1 MHLMR
6 WFRKNKNKLM
16 AVVVIILLFGFIG
29 GSFLQQ
35 LGKRRTGQ
43 NKTIAYYGQ
52 KQKITNHDRAV
63 AQREIEILQR
73 LGVPIALRS
82 ISLQFFRVPDLHAM
96 LLSEL
101 LFSNR
106 QLSPELIGRIKQAAR
121 RYEYNIGDEL
131 INDIYDISAPL
142 GIYWI
147 LLETE
152 AQQAGVVISNEFS
165 GRTLGTMI
173 PNLFGATYPQYMR
186 SVMEQ
191 FGISE
196 QEILTVFS
204 KLLAVIE
211 YSRMICENQ
220 NITISQVRHDISV
233 EAETVDAEF
242 VQFKAEFFAQQQDEP
257 TEQQIQEQFQK
268 YKSYFTGVSSEV
280 NPYGFGYKLPETV
293 KLEYIALKVDDVSK
307 IIALP
312 NAEDAEEYYRRNRQ
326 QFTEQVPID
335 ANDPNSELT
344 TRIKT
349 YAEVAEI
356 ISDALTKN
364 KITTKAVAILQDGRS
379 IVEAG
384 LEQLDTDSASLTA
397 EQYANLLG
405 DYSKAADNLSDKY
418 KIKLY
423 AGKTGSIS
431 PVDFQDD
438 EYLSRL
444 YMTGAGYN
452 LVSLSK
458 IVFSIDEL
466 KLTQLSPFEVATP
479 RMYETLGPLRDISDE
494 IMVLARIIEAK
505 GAYPPQGLDQTFST
519 KTVTLNQSPEQDAN
533 DVYSVREKV
542 VEDLK
547 NLSAMKTAQN
557 KTAEFV
563 KLIVK
568 EGWDQAIES
577 FNKRYGE
584 KDSDDSTEPT
594 FKLETKETMQRISK
608 AQLQIFKAQSDTNP
622 LKRSRNS
629 QANNTRLFIDQL
641 YSTVPADANSLDE
654 LPYIMEF
661 KPEMRYYC
669 LKSLSVN
676 RIDLDQ
682 YINRKAGMLYK
693 ADTTDS
699 QSLAA
704 VHYNPANILAR
715 TMFEFV
721 DQENENSDSDAPE
734 GEN

>member
-52 KQKITNHDRAV
+52 KQKITNQDRAI

-73 LGVPIALRS
+73 LGAPIALRS
-82 ISLQFFRVPDLHAM
+82 IPLQLFRVPDLHAM
-96 LLSEL
+96 LLGEL

-131 INDIYDISAPL
+131 INDIYNISAPL

-152 AQQAGVVISNEFS
+152 AQQAGVVVSNEFS
-165 GRTLGTMI
+165 GRTLGAMI
-173 PNLFGATYPQYMR
+173 PNLFGGVTYPQYMR

-191 FGISE
+191 FATSE

-211 YSRMICENQ
+211 YSKMICENQ
-220 NITISQVRHDISV
+220 DVTISQVRHDISV

-242 VQFKAEFFAQQQDEP
+242 VQFKAESFVESSDEP

-268 YKSYFTGVSSEV
+268 YKSYFPGVSSKE

-293 KLEYIALKVDDVSK
+293 TIEYIVLKLDDVSK
-307 IIALP
+307 IITLP

-326 QFTEQVPID
+326 QFTEQVPTD

-356 ISDALTKN
+356 ISDALTRN
-364 KITTKAVAILQDGRS
+364 KITTKAVTILQDGRS

-397 EQYANLLG
+397 EQYANLAG
-405 DYSKAADNLSDKY
+405 DYEKAADKLSDKY

-423 AGKTGSIS
+423 AGKTGRIS
-431 PVDFQDD
+431 PVDIQDD
-438 EYLSRL
+438 QYLGRL
-444 YMTGAGYN
+444 YMTGVGYN
-452 LVSLSK
+452 LVSLNK
-458 IVFSIDEL
+458 IIFSIDEL
-466 KLTQLSPFEVATP
+466 KLTQLSPFEVAEP
-479 RMYETLGPLRDISDE
+479 RIYETIGPLRDISNE

-505 GAYPPQGLDQTFST
+505 KASTPQAFNQTFST
-519 KTVTLNQSPEQDAN
+519 KTVILDQKPEQDTK
-533 DVYSVREKV
+533 DVYSVKEKV

-547 NLSAMKTAQN
+547 NLSAMETAKN

-584 KDSDDSTEPT
+584 KDSDSNEPT
-594 FKLETKETMQRISK
+594 FKLETRDTMRRISNAK
-608 AQLQIFKAQSDTNP
+608 FQIFKVQSDANP
-622 LKRSRNS
+622 LKRLRIS
-629 QANNTRLFIDQL
+629 QGNNARLFIDQL
-641 YSTVPADANSLDE
+641 YSTVPPDANSLDE

-669 LKSLSVN
+669 LKNLSVN

-682 YINRKAGMLYK
+682 YISRKAGTLYK
-693 ADTTDS
+693 QDTVDS

-715 TMFEFV
+715 TRFEFIE
-721 DQENENSDSDAPE
+721 QENEDSDAETGE

>member
-1 MHLMR
+1 MHLMK

-29 GSFLQQ
+29 GSFLRQ
-35 LGKRRTGQ
+35 LGERRTGQ
-43 NKTIAYYGQ
+43 NKTIAHYGQ
-52 KQKITNHDRAV
+52 KQKITNYDLAI

-73 LGVPIALRS
+73 LGAAIALRN
-82 ISLQFFRVPDLHAM
+82 ILLPAFRVPDLHAV
-96 LLSEL
+96 LINEL

-106 QLSPELIGRIKQAAR
+106 QLSPDLIGKIKQTAR
-121 RYEYNIGDEL
+121 SYEYNIGDEL
-131 INDIYDISAPL
+131 INDIYDISVPL

-152 AQQAGVVISNEFS
+152 AQQAGVVISNESS

-173 PNLFGATYPQYMR
+173 PNLFGGVTYPQYMR

-204 KLLAVIE
+204 KLLAVME

-220 NITISQVRHDISV
+220 NITISQARHNISTV
-233 EAETVDAEF
+233 AETVDVEF
-242 VQFKAEFFAQQQDEP
+242 VQFKAESFAQLSDEP
-257 TEQQIQEQFQK
+257 TDTQIQEQFQK
-268 YKSYFTGVSSEV
+268 YKNYFAGVSSEV

-293 KLEYIALKVDDVSK
+293 TIEYIALKLDDVSK

-312 NAEDAEEYYRRNRQ
+312 TAEDAEEYYRRNRQ

-349 YAEVAEI
+349 YAEVADI
-356 ISDALTKN
+356 ISEALTRN

-379 IVEAG
+379 IVEAS

-397 EQYANLLG
+397 EQYANLAG
-405 DYSKAADNLSDKY
+405 DYEKAAEKLSDKY
-418 KIKLY
+418 RIKLY
-423 AGKTGSIS
+423 AGKTGRVS
-431 PVDFQDD
+431 PVDLQDD
-438 EYLSRL
+438 EYLGRL

-452 LVSLSK
+452 LVSLSR

-466 KLTQLSPFEVATP
+466 KLTQLSPFEVAEP
-479 RMYETLGPLRDISDE
+479 RMYETIGPLRDISDE
-494 IMVLARIIEAK
+494 IMVLARIVEAE
-505 GAYPPQGLDQTFST
+505 AACPPQDINQTFST
-519 KTVTLNQSPEQDAN
+519 KAVTLNQSPEQPTD

-547 NLSAMKTAQN
+547 NLSAMETAKN
-557 KTAEFV
+557 KSDEFV

-568 EGWDQAIES
+568 EGWDQATES

-584 KDSDDSTEPT
+584 KDTDSNEPT
-594 FKLETKETMQRISK
+594 FKIETRDTMQRISK
-608 AQLQIFKAQSDTNP
+608 AQLQTFKVQSEANP
-622 LKRSRNS
+622 LKRSRIS
-629 QANNTRLFIDQL
+629 QGNNTRLFIDQL
-641 YSTVPADANSLDE
+641 YSTVPADANSLDTV
-654 LPYIMEF
+654 PYIMQF
-661 KPEMRYYC
+661 KPEMSYYC

-676 RIDLDQ
+676 RIDMDQ
-682 YINRKAGMLYK
+682 YISRKAGTLYK
-693 ADTTDS
+693 EDIVNS

-715 TMFEFV
+715 TRFEFV
-721 DQENENSDSDAPE
+721 EQKNKDSDTEPIE